1 MPNGTGLNGT
11 GRDSTALERV
21 PRRSAASDDAPD
33 PRAGWAQYAL
43 DAEVM
48 CVRRGEG
55 QGWSAPPGLTF
66 RDWLR
71 GRGCEERPPTMADLA
86 YHLST
91 LFPPVRPQGHLE
103 VRFIDAQPGDGWI
116 VPAAV
121 VSALADD
128 PVAAQLAMGAAE
140 PVWRYGDG
148 LGLDGA
154 GLSSAGL
161 SSAGLSSAGLHSAGL
176 NGSGPNWSGQN
187 GSGPPGPWLRAARL
201 GLADPVL
208 AGAARACFE
217 AAGAALGRSGAP
229 PDIRRKGAD
238 FAEEYVLR
246 GRCPAD
252 DTLEESR

>member
-1 MPNGTGLNGT
+1 
-11 GRDSTALERV
+11 
-21 PRRSAASDDAPD
+21 
-33 PRAGWAQYAL
+33 
-43 DAEVM
+43 M
-48 CVRRGEG
+48 CVQRSGN

-71 GRGCEERPPTMADLA
+71 GRGCEERPPTQADLT

-128 PVAAQLAMGAAE
+128 PVAAQLAMAAAE
-140 PVWRYGDG
+140 EVWQYGADPG
-148 LGLDGA
+148 RSGHHG
-154 GLSSAGL
+154 
-161 SSAGLSSAGLHSAGL
+161 
-176 NGSGPNWSGQN
+176 NGN

-208 AGAARACFE
+208 AEAARACFE
-217 AAGAALGRSGAP
+217 AAGAALGRADAP
-229 PDIRRKGAD
+229 PDIRGRVAD